1 MDQMGQADQTTSARV
16 VNLNDLLNQLVM
28 PAEPAPVPM
37 VPQTWGWIVLALIL
51 LAFLAYGLWRYLR
64 HRRDNAYR
72 RAALRL
78 LDTCG
83 DDPARIAEILRRT
96 ALVAYPRIQVA
107 SLAGDDWLKFLDR
120 HARGSRFQRTG
131 RDLALA
137 PYCHVP
143 ADPALT
149 RQARDWVRR
158 HHRDKA
164 TS

>member
-1 MDQMGQADQTTSARV
+1 MDQMAQTATVPAA
-16 VNLNDLLNQLVM
+16 NLNDLLDQLVM
-28 PAEPAPVPM
+28 PTEPAPVSM
-37 VPQTWGWIVLALIL
+37 VPQTWGWAVIALIL
-51 LAFLAYGLWRYLR
+51 LIFLAYGLWRYLR
-64 HRRDNAYR
+64 YRRDNAYR

-120 HARGSRFQRTG
+120 HARGSRFQRAG

-137 PYCHVP
+137 PYCHIP

-149 RQARDWVRR
+149 RQARAWIRH
-158 HHRDKA
+158 HHRDKVV
-164 TS
+164 S